1 MLIWKN
7 VDNQSNNVINSWMSQ
22 SDKHFLCM
30 ENKTWKETAEDISDC
45 LNFMPKSQFKNIIG
59 EINNKPALAI
69 MLGVEDFGATLNI
82 YNILVNPEF
91 RNKGIIT
98 KILSDLNKN
107 KNIFDLKQTYNQIKM
122 SVLPENKIMQS
133 VLKKSKFTDFIID
146 DEYLVFTKQINKNN
160 QIEF

>member
-22 SDKHFLCM
+22 RDKHFLCM

-133 VLKKSKFTDFIID
+133 VLKKSKFCDFD
-146 DEYLVFTKQINKNN
+146 FDEKYLVFTKQINKNN

>member
-7 VDNQSNNVINSWMSQ
+7 IENQSNNVINSWISQ

-45 LNFMPKSQFKNIIG
+45 LKFMPKSQFKNIIG
-59 EINNKPALAI
+59 EINNKPVLAV

-82 YNILVNPEF
+82 YNILVNPDF

-107 KNIFDLKQTYNQIKM
+107 KNIFNLKQTYNQIKM

-133 VLKKSKFTDFIID
+133 ALKKSNFSNFVID
-146 DEYLVFTKQINKNN
+146 EEYLVFTKQINKNN

>member
-7 VDNQSNNVINSWMSQ
+7 IENQSNNVINSWMSQ

-30 ENKTWKETAEDISDC
+30 ENKNWTETAEDISDC
-45 LNFMPKSQFKNIIG
+45 LKFMPKSQFKNIIG
-59 EINNKPALAI
+59 EINNKPVLTV

-82 YNILVNPEF
+82 YNILVNPDF

-107 KNIFDLKQTYNQIKM
+107 KNIFNLKQTYNQIKM
-122 SVLPENKIMQS
+122 SVLPENKIMQAA
-133 VLKKSKFTDFIID
+133 LKKSNFSNFVID
-146 DEYLVFTKQINKNN
+146 EEYLVFTKQINKNN